1 MSCWVHDA
9 ALGAASPLV
18 KTLYEKRDTII
29 MTIKLYNSLSRQ
41 KEDFEPMESGKVSM
55 YVCGPTVYDSC
66 HIGHARS
73 VVVFDVIYRYLNAR
87 GYDVF
92 YVRNFTDVDDKIIAR
107 ANTLGITC
115 DEVSERYI
123 KEFHEDM
130 DALNMMRPTL
140 EPRPTEHIEQIIGII
155 SILIEKGYAYAVDG
169 DVYFSVERYHDYGK
183 LSGRR
188 LEDMVAGSRVEI
200 DPRKKNPHDFV
211 LWKASKPDEPRWE
224 SPWGPGRPGWHI
236 ECSAMSAE
244 YLGQTFDIHGGGKD
258 LIFPHHE
265 NEIAQSE
272 AAFGKTFVKYWVHN
286 GFINI
291 DHEKMSKSLGN
302 FLTIKEIVKTWHPEA
317 LRLFLLSSHYRSPLD
332 YTDQAMQE
340 ATAGMDRIYKTL
352 ARVESCLGAPVSTL
366 GGMDGARSITD
377 QTDTGRHFFE
387 AMDDDFNTARATA
400 ILFETVRRVNR
411 LMDANEENPAPSNR
425 EQIVEEATEIRK
437 IGEILGIANLDP
449 DVYFQ
454 QKQARSLGSRQIDPS
469 WVEKKIAERKLARKN
484 KDFSAADAIRD
495 ELLDMDIVLEDR
507 PEGTIW
513 KMKH

>member
-1 MSCWVHDA
+1 
-9 ALGAASPLV
+9 
-18 KTLYEKRDTII
+18 
-29 MTIKLYNSLSRQ
+29 MTIRLYNSLSRQ
-41 KEDFEPMESGKVSM
+41 KEVFEPVESSKVRM

-73 VVVFDVIYRYLNAR
+73 VVVFDVIYRYLNKR

-107 ANTLGITC
+107 ANTLGISC

-123 KEFHEDM
+123 KEFHDDM
-130 DALNMMRPTL
+130 DSLNMVRPTM
-140 EPRPTEHIEQIIGII
+140 EPRATEHIEQIIGII
-155 SILIEKGYAYAVDG
+155 SILIDKGYAYSVDG
-169 DVYFSVERYHDYGK
+169 DVYFSVEKYHDYGK

-188 LEDMVAGSRVEI
+188 LADMVAGARVEI
-200 DPRKKNPHDFV
+200 DPRKNNPHDFV
-211 LWKASKPDEPRWE
+211 LWKASKPDEPLWD

-291 DHEKMSKSLGN
+291 DQEKMSKSLGN

-340 ATAGMDRIYKTL
+340 ATAGMDRIYAAL
-352 ARVESCLGAPVSTL
+352 ARVESRLGAPVSTL
-366 GGMDGARSITD
+366 AGKDTD
-377 QTDTGRHFFE
+377 IPVSDQSDTGRLFVE
-387 AMDDDFNTARATA
+387 AMDDDFNTARAIA

-411 LMDANEENPAPSNR
+411 LMDGQEDSSAHSVQDKIAR
-425 EQIVEEATEIRK
+425 ETREILK

-454 QKQARSLGSRQIDPS
+454 QKQASGLGSRQIDPS
-469 WVEKKIAERKLARKN
+469 WVEKKIAERNLARKN
-484 KDFSAADAIRD
+484 KDFSAADAVRD
-495 ELLDMDIVLEDR
+495 ELLEMDIVLEDR

>member
-1 MSCWVHDA
+1 
-9 ALGAASPLV
+9 
-18 KTLYEKRDTII
+18 

-73 VVVFDVIYRYLNAR
+73 VVVFDVIYRYLSAR

-140 EPRPTEHIEQIIGII
+140 EPRPTGHIEQIIGII

-169 DVYFSVERYHDYGK
+169 DVYFSVEKYHDYGK

-200 DPRKKNPHDFV
+200 DPRKNNPHDFV
-211 LWKASKPDEPRWE
+211 LWKASKPDEPRWD

>member
-1 MSCWVHDA
+1 
-9 ALGAASPLV
+9 
-18 KTLYEKRDTII
+18 

-73 VVVFDVIYRYLNAR
+73 VVVFDVIYRYLSAR

-140 EPRPTEHIEQIIGII
+140 EPRPTGHIEQIIGII

-169 DVYFSVERYHDYGK
+169 DVYFSVEKYHDYGK

-200 DPRKKNPHDFV
+200 DPRKNNPHDFV
-211 LWKASKPDEPRWE
+211 LWKASKPDEPRWD

-366 GGMDGARSITD
+366 AGMDGARSITD